1 MTPSQIA
8 LQLYTLRD
16 YCKNSTEFASTLR
29 RVREIGYPAVEMVR
43 LEFLSYP
50 EIRKMADDA
59 GLRIS
64 SIHENPSR
72 LLDEPERVIDE
83 IRALGTNLAVYPY
96 PRDIH
101 LDEAASVR
109 NLAERMGRSA
119 AKFAEGG
126 SRLAY
131 HNHAVEFVRHD
142 GELAL
147 TTILKANSQL
157 QAELDTYWVQF
168 GGGNIL
174 GWIESLHGRLP
185 LLHLKD
191 YQFDPIKNQPR
202 MAELGQGNLDW
213 SKILAAGDGAKVE
226 WFVVEQDYCAGDP
239 FDSIRVSYEF
249 LCGLKG

>member
-1 MTPSQIA
+1 
-8 LQLYTLRD
+8 
-16 YCKNSTEFASTLR
+16 LR

-43 LEFLSYP
+43 LDFLSYP
-50 EIRKMADDA
+50 EIRKMTDDV

-64 SIHENPSR
+64 SVHENPSR
-72 LLDEPERVIDE
+72 LLDEPDRVIDE
-83 IRALGTNLAVYPY
+83 IRALGTDLAVYPF

-101 LDEAASVR
+101 FDQATSVR
-109 NLAERMGRSA
+109 NLAERIGRSA
-119 AKFAEGG
+119 SKFAEAG

-131 HNHAVEFVRHD
+131 HNHALEFVRHD

-174 GWIESLHGRLP
+174 ALIESLHGRLP

-213 SKILAAGDGAKVE
+213 SAILSAGDRAKVE
-226 WFVVEQDYCAGDP
+226 WYVVEQDFCTGDP
-239 FDSIRVSYEF
+239 FDSIRVSYDF
-249 LCGLKG
+249 LSGLKG

>member
-16 YCKNSTEFASTLR
+16 YCKNGAKFARTLH
-29 RVREIGYPAVEMVR
+29 RVREIGYLAVEMVR

-50 EIRKMADDA
+50 EIRKITDDA

-83 IRALGTNLAVYPY
+83 IRALGTDLAVYPY
-96 PRDIH
+96 PRDIR
-101 LDEAASVR
+101 LEDAASVR
-109 NLAERMGRSA
+109 SLAGRIGQSA
-119 AKFAEGG
+119 SKFAAAG

-131 HNHAVEFVRHD
+131 HNHALEFVRHN

-147 TTILKANSQL
+147 TTILKADSQL

-168 GGGNIL
+168 GGGSIL
-174 GWIESLHGRLP
+174 ALIESLSGRLP

-191 YQFDPIKNQPR
+191 YQFDPVKNQPR

-213 SKILAAGDGAKVE
+213 SSILAAADSAKVE
-226 WFVVEQDYCAGDP
+226 WFVVEQDFCAGDP

-249 LCGLKG
+249 LSGLKG

>member
-16 YCKNSTEFASTLR
+16 HCKNSTEFANTLR

-43 LEFLSYP
+43 LDFLSYQ
-50 EIRKMADDA
+50 EIRKITDDS

-64 SIHENPSR
+64 SIHENTGR
-72 LLDEPERVIDE
+72 LLDAPERVIDE
-83 IRALGTNLAVYPY
+83 IRVLGTNLAVYPY
-96 PRDIH
+96 PRDIR

-109 NLAERMGRSA
+109 NLVERLGRSA
-119 AKFAEGG
+119 AKFAEAG

-131 HNHAVEFVRHD
+131 HNHAIEFARHD
-142 GELAL
+142 GELVL
-147 TTILKANSQL
+147 TTILKANPQL

-174 GWIESLHGRLP
+174 EWIESLHGRLP

-213 SKILAAGDGAKVE
+213 STILAAGDGAKVE